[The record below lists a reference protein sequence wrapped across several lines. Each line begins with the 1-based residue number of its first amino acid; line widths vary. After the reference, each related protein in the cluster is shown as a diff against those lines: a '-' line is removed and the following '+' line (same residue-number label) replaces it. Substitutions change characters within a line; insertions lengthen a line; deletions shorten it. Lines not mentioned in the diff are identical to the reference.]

1 MQVPLGRGTVE
12 TELQDAPSKPPRIDG
27 RRLRSERT
35 KQLIIEAFL
44 SLLHDTAQMPTAV
57 QIAERA
63 GYSVRSI
70 FERFPDLNAL
80 RVAATDYTLAQALAL
95 APPRGADGNRETR
108 LRSQVNTRAHT
119 CERGIA
125 LWRVLLQFADQDAT
139 GQLKQ
144 RLARGRETTVGRIE
158 LMYRAELSTVPED
171 ERRQL
176 LIALEALTDM
186 ESWARM
192 REQHGLSFDE
202 ACEVWIHAIDRLLPP
217 TPIATAA

>member
-1 MQVPLGRGTVE
+1 MPDASTLKPL
-12 TELQDAPSKPPRIDG
+12 RIDG

-44 SLLHDTAQMPTAV
+44 SLLRDSPQMPTAV

-80 RVAATDYTLAQALAL
+80 RVAATDYQLAQALAL
-95 APPRGADGNRETR
+95 APPRGVDGDRQTR
-108 LRSQVNTRAHT
+108 LRAQVNTRAHT

-125 LWRVLLQFADQDAT
+125 LWRVLLQFADQDES
-139 GQLKQ
+139 GQLRQ
-144 RLARGRETTVGRIE
+144 RVARGRETTIGRIE
-158 LMYRAELSTVPED
+158 LMYKPELSTLPEED
-171 ERRQL
+171 RRQL

-192 REQHGLSFDE
+192 REEHGLSFDE
-202 ACEVWIHAIDRLLPP
+202 ACEVWVHAIDRLLPP
-217 TPIATAA
+217 TPMVAAAA